1 MGSGVPYRA
10 LEESLTQRHISV
22 SQQTLGSDRIPK
34 ESLIQPF
41 LVNQIM
47 EAISDYWGE
56 RYKAI
61 FAGLE
66 AKALATIEE
75 EVAAGTSHAP
85 RSLTV
90 AGPRQHWTFLPMAA
104 A

>member
-1 MGSGVPYRA
+1 MGDGVPYRA
-10 LEESLTQRHISV
+10 LKEFLTQRHISV
-22 SQQTLGSDRIPK
+22 SQQTIGSDRIPK

-47 EAISDYWGE
+47 EAISEHWGE
-56 RYKAI
+56 RYQAI

-66 AKALATIEE
+66 AKVLATIEE
-75 EVAAGTSHAP
+75 EAAAETSHAP
-85 RSLTV
+85 RSPTI
-90 AGPRQHWTFLPMAA
+90 AGPKQHGTFLPMAA